1 MYLQAFYQTMKS
13 MGPQYVVNIY
23 NWVKSAVYDA
33 PLRLYLDIELEKI
46 LIERHLSLDEEEEET
61 QDNVNTH
68 YSP

>member
-33 PLRLYLDIELEKI
+33 PLRLYLDIELEK
-46 LIERHLSLDEEEEET
+46 LSIERHLSLDEEEEET

-68 YSP
+68 HSP